1 MIESEILKREKK
13 IKGVIEYIIIFLMFL
28 AFIVH
33 ITD

>member
-1 MIESEILKREKK
+1 MIESKVLEREKRK
-13 IKGVIEYIIIFLMFL
+13 KNIIEYIIIFLMFL

>member
-1 MIESEILKREKK
+1 MIESEVLEREKRK
-13 IKGVIEYIIIFLMFL
+13 KNIIEYIIIFLMFL

>member
-1 MIESEILKREKK
+1 MIKSEVLEREQRKK
-13 IKGVIEYIIIFLMFL
+13 NIIEYIIIFLMFL

>member
-1 MIESEILKREKK
+1 MIKSEVLEREKRK
-13 IKGVIEYIIIFLMFL
+13 KNIIEYIIIFLMFL